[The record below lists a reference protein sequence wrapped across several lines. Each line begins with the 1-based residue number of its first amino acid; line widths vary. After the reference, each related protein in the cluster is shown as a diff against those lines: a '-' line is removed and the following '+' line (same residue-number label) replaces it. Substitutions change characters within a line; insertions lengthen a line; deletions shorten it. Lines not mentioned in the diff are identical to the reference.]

1 MQKDHDIGKKV
12 NSFFFIFE
20 IQDTSFSGSISVRI
34 TIFYCQLKNCIFQIE
49 NFYIFT
55 KEKLSMYYTDI
66 RV

>member
-12 NSFFFIFE
+12 KSFFFE

-49 NFYIFT
+49 NFYIST
-55 KEKLSMYYTDI
+55 KKKCQRTI
-66 RV
+66 RI